1 MNNRIKRLLYLHW
14 LPMWKIV
21 VFNLLPLLF
30 ITVCV
35 FLFIPADERP
45 VFWGFIALV
54 SLGWALLIWGSVAVI
69 TIYTYTVGALLKALG
84 DLFSSPED

>member
-1 MNNRIKRLLYLHW
+1 MNNRIRRLLYLYW

-30 ITVCV
+30 ITACV

-54 SLGWALLIWGSVAVI
+54 SLGWALLIWGCSAVL
-69 TIYTYTVGALLKALG
+69 TIYQYTVNALMKALG
-84 DLFSSPED
+84 DLFSSPEE